1 MFRLNK
7 FNFFGSCGFNR
18 NFGLWSV
25 VRDGNGGFLASGAVV
40 DFDPILVEP
49 EFNFVVAVLGFG
61 GEFQNV
67 DFDFFATVQIASDD
81 VGEFGDGAG
90 ANVAFDAIFV
100 FVHEEEGVGL
110 VEVFIEAFVDF
121 GHASDIIRIIR
132 RKPATEGKSG
142 FGLGLVESFLF
153 G

>member
-1 MFRLNK
+1 M
-7 FNFFGSCGFNR
+7 S
-18 NFGLWSV
+18 S
-25 VRDGNGGFLASGAVV
+25 
-40 DFDPILVEP
+40 
-49 EFNFVVAVLGFG
+49 
-61 GEFQNV
+61 
-67 DFDFFATVQIASDD
+67 
-81 VGEFGDGAG
+81 GDGAG

-100 FVHEEEGVGL
+100 SFRGVEEGVGL

-121 GHASDIIRIIR
+121 GHASGIIRIIR